1 MSGRSWP
8 ARSADRTVPGLNEFP
23 VEDRPPA
30 NVVHLSFQTM
40 VGSGFAMIG
49 IALWFWWKRR
59 RSDPFESRW
68 LMRAAVVAAGL
79 SVVALEAGWIT
90 TEVGRQP
97 WIVYRVMRVEDAVT
111 ENSGIWISL
120 TAIVVIYGAMSGAAV
135 AVLRS
140 MARRWRENR

>member
-1 MSGRSWP
+1 
-8 ARSADRTVPGLNEFP
+8 
-23 VEDRPPA
+23 
-30 NVVHLSFQTM
+30 
-40 VGSGFAMIG
+40 MIG

-111 ENSGIWISL
+111 ENSGIWVSF

-140 MARRWRENR
+140 MARRWRENRRCRSPDPVRSVGAHTVGWRPSRAGSEHKVPS